1 MLMAQESDSRDVTT
15 VALASLV
22 KMVGLLCAELTV
34 GSHHD
39 NFDLIENCVRA
50 KLHAS
55 VDGVSPEA
63 TAAGVALAH
72 RLVGPVLRELR
83 ARAQNLD
90 GVQSTAAEGQRSIER
105 MQ

>member
-1 MLMAQESDSRDVTT
+1 
-15 VALASLV
+15 
-22 KMVGLLCAELTV
+22 
-34 GSHHD
+34 
-39 NFDLIENCVRA
+39 
-50 KLHAS
+50 
-55 VDGVSPEA
+55 VSPEA